1 MIQRRDTPFTDS
13 LWHATAAPAPDA
25 PPLEGDAQADVA
37 IVGGGFTG
45 CSAALN
51 LARKGKS
58 VILLEAREIGWG
70 GSGRNVGLVNAGTWL
85 DPEVVIQR
93 AGQTYGARLMDGLN
107 NAPKLV
113 YEMVERYDI
122 DCDLVRKG
130 VIKAAHNRAGFKAL
144 EEHARQW
151 QARGA
156 NVELIDAARTEELLG
171 TKRYVGAIIDHRS
184 ASIHPLSYA
193 RGLARA
199 AQKEGA
205 RLHTESPVTKLERN
219 GDSWRVATAR
229 GTVTAEHV
237 VLATN
242 AYSDNLWPGMNESI
256 IPVGCYA
263 YASDPLGENIR
274 TGILPGGHAMYDIQP
289 VMNFARMDRD
299 HRLMVGSLGYLP
311 RANPARTSAWV
322 NRMRHRLFPQ
332 LDGMPW
338 RFQWAGTLGFTPDH
352 IPRLHEP
359 AQNLYMT
366 IGYNGRGIGP
376 GTFWG
381 LHLSERIAD
390 GKPAEEMPLPATPV
404 RPIRNRTLWQA
415 FYESAFSAYRL
426 RNLLE

>member
-184 ASIHPLSYA
+184 APSIP
-193 RGLARA
+193 
-199 AQKEGA
+199 
-205 RLHTESPVTKLERN
+205 
-219 GDSWRVATAR
+219 
-229 GTVTAEHV
+229 
-237 VLATN
+237 
-242 AYSDNLWPGMNESI
+242 
-256 IPVGCYA
+256 
-263 YASDPLGENIR
+263 
-274 TGILPGGHAMYDIQP
+274 
-289 VMNFARMDRD
+289 
-299 HRLMVGSLGYLP
+299 
-311 RANPARTSAWV
+311 
-322 NRMRHRLFPQ
+322 
-332 LDGMPW
+332 
-338 RFQWAGTLGFTPDH
+338 
-352 IPRLHEP
+352 
-359 AQNLYMT
+359 
-366 IGYNGRGIGP
+366 
-376 GTFWG
+376 
-381 LHLSERIAD
+381 
-390 GKPAEEMPLPATPV
+390 
-404 RPIRNRTLWQA
+404 
-415 FYESAFSAYRL
+415 
-426 RNLLE
+426 